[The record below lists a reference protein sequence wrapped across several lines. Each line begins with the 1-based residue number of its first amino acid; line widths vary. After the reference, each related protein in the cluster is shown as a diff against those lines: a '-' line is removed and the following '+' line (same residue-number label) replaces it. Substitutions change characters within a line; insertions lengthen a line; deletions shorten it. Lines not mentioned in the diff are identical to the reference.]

1 MRDRNQGAS
10 PRTLIGG
17 VLLSAAFLYATWDMT
32 VPACVLYGVIVIA
45 TAMLCRAYIARD
57 RAILRADAQQ
67 RRADLLAALTP
78 HLDLRAALQRAP
90 RPAHRPHRPRH
101 GDRPSR
107 RPLRLRPPGRR
118 RLRDPHH
125 RSDPRTH
132 PRRARARPAR
142 PAVTSLTKGP
152 A

>member
-67 RRADLLAALTP
+67 RRADLLAGP
-78 HLDLRAALQRAP
+78 HPPP
-90 RPAHRPHRPRH
+90 RSA
-101 GDRPSR
+101 SC
-107 RPLRLRPPGRR
+107 
-118 RLRDPHH
+118 
-125 RSDPRTH
+125 ST
-132 PRRARARPAR
+132 A
-142 PAVTSLTKGP
+142 GP
-152 A
+152 ATSSSATPTATR